1 VELQDPEEIAVDRR
15 AAASLRVQRSKTRG
29 SQNQEKASQF
39 ISKLSADRHGATEE
53 ESTCRRGTS
62 EGTDLL
68 RLEGELPEKSRFR
81 TLAVHMEPRK
91 GLGRL
96 EDVEKGPWGG
106 IPLRLAGL

>member
-1 VELQDPEEIAVDRR
+1 M
-15 AAASLRVQRSKTRG
+15 
-29 SQNQEKASQF
+29 
-39 ISKLSADRHGATEE
+39 
-53 ESTCRRGTS
+53 
-62 EGTDLL
+62 